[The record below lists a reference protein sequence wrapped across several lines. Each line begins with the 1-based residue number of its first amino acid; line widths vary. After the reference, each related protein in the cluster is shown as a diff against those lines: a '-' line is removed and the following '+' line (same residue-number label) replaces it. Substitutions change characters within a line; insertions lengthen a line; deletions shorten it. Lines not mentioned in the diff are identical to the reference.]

1 MLVHTNIWQP
11 AVCRSQANARGTVTH
26 QHVHWLMVDC
36 QRHHDSKLLAGCV
49 DTCISPTLAQQPAVY
64 PPCVVHQVGVGVGV
78 ASDVGCPL
86 DGVAVD
92 VPRQDATSNSVAA
105 PGEFSSPFCPAL
117 YRKEDTG
124 PDNNRSPMCV
134 F

>member
-11 AVCRSQANARGTVTH
+11 AVCRSQSDAKRTLTCQNA
-26 QHVHWLMVDC
+26 HWLMVENHR
-36 QRHHDSKLLAGCV
+36 QPESQSLAGCA
-49 DTCISPTLAQQPAVY
+49 DTRISPTLTQRPALN
-64 PPCVVHQVGVGVGV
+64 PPSAVHQVGVGVGG

-86 DGVAVD
+86 DGVVVD

-124 PDNNRSPMCV
+124 PDNN
-134 F
+134 